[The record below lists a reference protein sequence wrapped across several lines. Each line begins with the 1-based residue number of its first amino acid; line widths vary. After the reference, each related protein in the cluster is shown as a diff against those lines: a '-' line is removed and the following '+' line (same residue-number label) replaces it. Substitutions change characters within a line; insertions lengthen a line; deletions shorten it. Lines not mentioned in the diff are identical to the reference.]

1 MNYLQLVHEFG
12 KSNKDFSAQPPNWRD
27 DLIWPSGWV
36 FYGECT
42 SVCDTHWIGPTMD
55 HDIRLSVVM
64 IQQATIY
71 ILTINKKKNILYHY
85 RDNNISLLNL
95 ISLIVLEEM
104 DICLM
109 NLVTVSFVIYS
120 IYQTR

>member
-1 MNYLQLVHEFG
+1 
-12 KSNKDFSAQPPNWRD
+12 
-27 DLIWPSGWV
+27 
-36 FYGECT
+36 
-42 SVCDTHWIGPTMD
+42 MD

-71 ILTINKKKNILYHY
+71 IDWKKKLCHY

-95 ISLIVLEEM
+95 ISMIVLEEM
-104 DICLM
+104 DVCLM